1 MFPMA
6 QCFVIDKE
14 NSTNVF
20 DCNQTSLY
28 CFFQLQAPS
37 IDSFQSIS
45 KNPESYSRTLA
56 KMLRKWSETNTCFI
70 NPQARIDKRLKNL
83 DMLHPDSI
91 KCKGM
96 RFVAKRKNTKE
107 NDLACLLRHMRNSIA
122 HGRVFTKEVGGV
134 EYILFD
140 DTVGDTCTARIICTE
155 KELMRWK
162 NIICKAHS

>member
-1 MFPMA
+1 MA
-6 QCFVIDKE
+6 QCFVIEKDKAV
-14 NSTNVF
+14 NVF
-20 DCNQTSLY
+20 NCKQTPLY

-45 KNPESYSRTLA
+45 NNPESYSRTLT
-56 KMLRKWSETNTCFI
+56 KMLKKWNEENACFI
-70 NPQARIDKRLKNL
+70 NPQARINKRLKNL
-83 DMLHPDSI
+83 DMLHTESI

-96 RFVAKRKNTKE
+96 RFVVRRKNPKE
-107 NDLACLLRHMRNSIA
+107 NNLACLLRHMRNSIA

-155 KELMRWK
+155 KELIRWK
-162 NIICKAHS
+162 DLICKAHS